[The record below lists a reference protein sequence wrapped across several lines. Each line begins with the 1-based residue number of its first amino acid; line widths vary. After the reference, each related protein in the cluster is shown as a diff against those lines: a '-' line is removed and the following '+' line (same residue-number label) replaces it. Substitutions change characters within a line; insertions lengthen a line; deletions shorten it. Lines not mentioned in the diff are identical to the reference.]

1 MSADSASDLKEKGNT
16 AFAAKR
22 YEEAEGLYSQAIAIL
37 GEEAPHTLFGN
48 RAAARLGLGLP
59 QQALE
64 DAETAIK
71 KDGTWLKGYHRKAC
85 AHQAM
90 GERGVA
96 LETYRHALDIEPKN
110 KWLQEQV
117 RRARAEVVSASKV
130 EPIESVD
137 AWILVFE
144 SMSDS
149 RERLST
155 LAHLWNQCEMPD
167 RHEIFGQFLSLIAG
181 AGTQHTGVK
190 PEDFTED
197 MMVSLPMDN
206 YEDLKASQRETMRL
220 PVDTWM
226 AFFRGLA
233 REEKVQGFKRMWES
247 TEDKE
252 KNVIVNDLRHFFL
265 EPLINGGSSQAEEDD
280 DDDDSAEE
288 GEGAA
293 AVAAAAAELEEGAK
307 VTSDV
312 GLAVPA
318 PGTGGAVGSS
328 ERQD

>member
-1 MSADSASDLKEKGNT
+1 MSADSASDLKEKGNA
-16 AFAAKR
+16 AFASKR
-22 YEEAEGLYSQAIAIL
+22 YEEAEGLYSQAIAML

-96 LETYRHALDIEPKN
+96 LETYRHALDIESKN

-137 AWILVFE
+137 AWVLVFE

-155 LAHLWNQCEMPD
+155 LAHLWNQCETPD

-190 PEDFTED
+190 PEDFTEE

-206 YEDLKASQRETMRL
+206 YEDLK

-226 AFFRGLA
+226 AFFTGLA
-233 REEKVQGFKRMWES
+233 REEKVQGFKRMWEA

-288 GEGAA
+288 GEGVA

>member
-1 MSADSASDLKEKGNT
+1 MSAESASDLKEKGNA

-22 YEEAEGLYSQAIAIL
+22 YEEAEGLYSQAIAML
-37 GEEAPHTLFGN
+37 REEAPHTLFGN

-117 RRARAEVVSASKV
+117 RRARAEVVSASKI

-155 LAHLWNQCEMPD
+155 LAHLWNQCEKPD

-206 YEDLKASQRETMRL
+206 YEDLKAKVDGAPKGEEFCPRDTREPR
-220 PVDTWM
+220 
-226 AFFRGLA
+226 FRI
-233 REEKVQGFKRMWES
+233 VWES

-265 EPLINGGSSQAEEDD
+265 EPLINGGSSQAEDDDD

-288 GEGAA
+288 GEGVA
-293 AVAAAAAELEEGAK
+293 AVAEAVAELEEGAK

-318 PGTGGAVGSS
+318 PGTGEAVGSG
-328 ERQD
+328 ERQDSTSAGD